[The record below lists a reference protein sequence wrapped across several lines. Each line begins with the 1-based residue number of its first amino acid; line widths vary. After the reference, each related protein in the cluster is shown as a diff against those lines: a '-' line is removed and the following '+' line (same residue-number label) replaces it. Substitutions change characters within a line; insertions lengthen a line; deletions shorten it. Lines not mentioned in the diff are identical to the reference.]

1 MVYITFSVNIR
12 VSIVDDF
19 YNLVMQVLHRIQSE
33 LLRYI
38 CRFFLALKLLSIL
51 YLNACIKEWNSFF
64 HLQWMLQIPGATS
77 YIGSIGKDKYGEE
90 MKKNAK
96 QAGVN
101 VSYLI
106 ALFSFSVV
114 DITTIN
120 ITTVIFICQLQ

>member
-1 MVYITFSVNIR
+1 
-12 VSIVDDF
+12 
-19 YNLVMQVLHRIQSE
+19 
-33 LLRYI
+33 
-38 CRFFLALKLLSIL
+38 
-51 YLNACIKEWNSFF
+51 
-64 HLQWMLQIPGATS
+64 MLQIPGATS